1 MQIRSSWVRALCGA
15 LTFYSL
21 SSMVPAS
28 VDAQRS
34 IKIQGVRPEVHLG
47 LGWRGGV
54 GVGFRVDIPIVPDG
68 FIDGV
73 NDEFALS
80 PGAELWFWDLD
91 DHDHGDESNIIVAP
105 LIAPQWNFYLN
116 NEWSLFPELGLAL
129 VFGDRHH
136 HHGRNA
142 DHGGHDD
149 GFDLDFF
156 LGLGA
161 RYHFSTRNSFVM
173 RLAWPFGLQ
182 LGITF

>member
-1 MQIRSSWVRALCGA
+1 MQTRSRWVRALCSLVA
-15 LTFYSL
+15 LCSL

-28 VDAQRS
+28 AEAQRS
-34 IKIQGVRPEVHLG
+34 IMIQGVRPEVHVG
-47 LGWRGGV
+47 LGWRGSV
-54 GVGFRVDIPIVPDG
+54 SVGFRVDIPIVPDG

-80 PGAELWFWDLD
+80 PGAELYFWSFD
-91 DHDHGDESNIIVAP
+91 DHNHPDDSGFGFAP
-105 LIAPQWNFYLN
+105 LIAPQWNFYVSD
-116 NEWSLFPELGLAL
+116 EWSLFPELGLAL
-129 VFGDRHH
+129 LFGDRHH
-136 HHGRNA
+136 HHGR
-142 DHGGHDD
+142 DYRSDG

-161 RYHFSTRNSFVM
+161 RYHFSTRSSFVM